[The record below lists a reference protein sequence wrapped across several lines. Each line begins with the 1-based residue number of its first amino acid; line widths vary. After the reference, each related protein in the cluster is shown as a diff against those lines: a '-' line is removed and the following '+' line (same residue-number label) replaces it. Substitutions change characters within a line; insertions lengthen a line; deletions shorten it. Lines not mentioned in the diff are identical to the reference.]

1 MSIKRYVANSD
12 NTIVNAFDT
21 NLSTRATG
29 SNSGRADVVEVY
41 SIWERQQV
49 SSSQATG
56 SQELSRVLMQF
67 PVDQISSNR
76 TAGTIPA
83 SGSVSFYLRV
93 FEAEHSRTIPKDFKL
108 VVQAISRS
116 WEEGEGVDIT
126 TYKDTTRDEQG
137 SNWMRASKDS
147 AWSNVGGDYHSDP
160 TYIQNFTGGVGDIE
174 LDVTQLVEEWIAGT
188 KSNYGLGIRLS
199 SSFEAYFSNSSG
211 ADSGSV
217 IHNPDGAKKSFY
229 TKRFFARGSQYYFKR
244 PVLEARWNSVTK
256 DDRGEFYFSSSL
268 APADDNLNTIY
279 FYNYVRGRLKNI
291 PSIGTGAIYVSLY
304 SGSSDNTAPSGS
316 KLRLYTGETAITG
329 GYVSTGIY
337 SCSVGLTKSAD
348 VTLDRLFDVWHD
360 NSNTEFFT
368 GSIQTKQF
376 KGNVHTREPSYIVN
390 ITNLNNS
397 YMRDQTAR
405 FNLYVRE
412 KNWSPTIYTKANE
425 TAEHY
430 VISSASYR
438 VIRTIDNYEA
448 VSHNTGSDF
457 ATGLSYDVSGNY
469 FDFDMSLLQP
479 GYEYAFKF
487 SFYDDE
493 LSSWQE
499 QNDQFRF
506 RVDDYEH

>member
-29 SNSGRADVVEVY
+29 SNTGRADVVEVY

-116 WEEGEGVDIT
+116 WEEGDGVDLT

-137 SNWMRASKDS
+137 SNWMRASKAS

-244 PVLEARWNSVTK
+244 PILEARWNSVTK

-390 ITNLNNS
+390 ITNLHNS

-448 VSHNTGSDF
+448 ISHNTGSDF

-469 FDFDMSLLQP
+469 FDFDMNLLQA

-487 SFYDDE
+487 AFYDDE